1 MPERSTSAQV
11 SQIGL
16 EATPGTAVAATR
28 RLGSLSMS
36 PSIQAETEAFRPEG
50 LKFPTVMVLNR
61 EWAEMDVEGTPTFE
75 EVIIPLSGAVDVAT
89 VTQVLDGATPTTAY
103 EWSFTPESLVADDPK
118 TFTLERGQAGVQAE
132 RFSHVL
138 FQSFGLEVARSGVS
152 LSASAIGRRAEKGVT
167 PTAGLQPP
175 AVLTPITPGMFSVY
189 MADTQAAL
197 SVAGGKS
204 DTTKRLGRVISA
216 NPSIEDRYN
225 PAWFVNQAD
234 ESFTTFVENPDG
246 AGGTF
251 GLTVEADQAGMGHLD
266 TLRAGTTKFV
276 RLEALGPVIYNAGT
290 QTDLRYM
297 FRWDMAV
304 KAENADAWGDEDGI
318 YAIPWTFRPVHDATW
333 GKAQQIT
340 VRNKVATL

>member
-1 MPERSTSAQV
+1 MVERSTSAQV

-28 RLGSLSMS
+28 RLGSLSIA

-61 EWAEMDVEGTPTFE
+61 EWAEVDVEGTPTYE
-75 EVIIPLSGAVDVAT
+75 EVILPLSGAIDTAT
-89 VTQVLDGATPTTAY
+89 VSQVMDGATPTGAY
-103 EWSFTPESLVADDPK
+103 EWVFVPDSLAADAPR

-132 RFSHVL
+132 RFTHLL
-138 FQSFGLEVARSGVS
+138 FTSFGLEVSRSGVS
-152 LSASAIGRRAEKGVT
+152 LSGSGIAKAAESGVT

-175 AVLTPITPGMFSVY
+175 ADLTPITPGQFSVY
-189 MADTQAAL
+189 MADTAAAL
-197 SVAGGKS
+197 DGVGGVS
-204 DTTKRLGRVISA
+204 DPANRLGRVIST

-225 PAWFVNQAD
+225 PAWFVNAAE

-251 GLTVEADQAGMGHLD
+251 GLTVEADAAGMGHLD
-266 TLRAGTTKFV
+266 TLRSGVTRFV
-276 RLEALGPVIYNAGT
+276 RLEALGPVIYDAGA
-290 QTDLRYM
+290 QPNLRMM

-318 YAIPWTFRPVHDATW
+318 YALPWTFRPVHDTTW
-333 GKAQQIT
+333 GRAQRVT
-340 VRNKVATL
+340 VRNTVASL